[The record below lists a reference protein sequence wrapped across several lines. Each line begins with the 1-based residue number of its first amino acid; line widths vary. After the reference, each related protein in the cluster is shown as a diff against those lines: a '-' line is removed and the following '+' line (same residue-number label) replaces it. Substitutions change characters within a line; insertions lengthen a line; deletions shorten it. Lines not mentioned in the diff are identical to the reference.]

1 MQRNPRFARRT
12 LLAAAVAVLGVG
24 CAHTPTASTPAPA
37 ADQATM
43 TGSRVAQPVDP
54 VTGRPTS
61 PSPLRVYSSD
71 DLATTGRT
79 DVGSAVKELDPA
91 ASGRP

>member
-1 MQRNPRFARRT
+1 MQRNPRLVRIS
-12 LLAAAVAVLGVG
+12 LLAAAAVLTVG
-24 CAHTPTASTPAPA
+24 CAHTPTASTPPPA

-79 DVGSAVKELDPA
+79 DIGSAVKELDPA

>member
-1 MQRNPRFARRT
+1 MSHISRLARST
-12 LLAAAVAVLGVG
+12 LLAAAAALAAG
-24 CAHTPTASTPAPA
+24 CAHTSTAAAPAPA
-37 ADQATM
+37 VPEQATM

-61 PSPLRVYSSD
+61 PSPLRVYSSE
-71 DLATTGRT
+71 DLANTGRT
-79 DVGSAVKELDPA
+79 DIGSAVKELDPA